1 MKRFFL
7 IVALFWSVSVCAESH
22 LVIEPLA
29 GAELSYAVQCI
40 GKIRFED
47 NAACLYDKQGVLLGC
62 KPVQETRKIIFADR
76 QDTPTETVQPSA
88 AVIQVYPNPTQ
99 SQLIIQGLDDEQIV
113 RIYSLQGQML
123 LSATATG
130 STATVDVNG
139 LQVGNYILQVGAE
152 IVKFIKQ

>member
-1 MKRFFL
+1 MKRIL
-7 IVALFWSVSVCAESH
+7 LTVALFWSVSVGAESH
-22 LVIEPLA
+22 LVIAPLA

-40 GKIRFED
+40 GKIQFED
-47 NAACLYDKQGVLLGC
+47 NAACLYDKQGVRLGC
-62 KPVQETRKIIFADR
+62 KPVHDTRKILFTDR
-76 QDTPTETVQPSA
+76 PDTPTPTLQPSTTA
-88 AVIQVYPNPTQ
+88 IQVYPNPTQ
-99 SQLIIQGLDDEQIV
+99 SQLIIQGLDDEQVV
-113 RIYSLQGQML
+113 RVYSLQGQML

>member
-123 LSATATG
+123 LSALNTYITSIIRARRC
-130 STATVDVNG
+130 TVC
-139 LQVGNYILQVGAE
+139 I
-152 IVKFIKQ
+152 